1 MNITHV
7 VLTELDTDV
16 LLQVYGVDRQVPD
29 SGQTATALMCGVKT
43 NVGVVGMNED
53 VKPGGCDATNLNNK
67 VYSIL
72 HHFNN
77 KGIFCKLRLTS
88 MTDV

>member
-1 MNITHV
+1 MASCALNQISTF
-7 VLTELDTDV
+7 
-16 LLQVYGVDRQVPD
+16 LLQIYGVDRQVPD
-29 SGQTATALMCGVKT
+29 SAQTATALMCGVKT

-53 VKPGGCDATNLNNK
+53 VKPGGCDATNLNNT

-77 KGIFCKLRLTS
+77 KGTFC
-88 MTDV
+88 DVSEVK